1 MKNKIIGF
9 VLAIALIVPSLSFAQ
24 TTSYVGVP
32 DSILQQLINL
42 LIQEIQNLEQ
52 QLLALNGTNSTTTG
66 IAITTTTATTT
77 ATITANGSA
86 GSITV
91 AYNAPVEIKWS
102 STNASSCSVSPL
114 KISGLFGTS
123 GNINVTNSQTYTVL
137 CNGINE
143 ASSSVFVNVLPAE
156 SQKVVDET
164 ADWKTYYNEKYG
176 FELKYPNNFK
186 IISEGTGD
194 YLNEKGACSII
205 YEVTFADP
213 NKPKRFWE
221 AGGEPIQSTIDLRV
235 QEADCSS
242 IFDRKAYSD
251 KFSYPQP
258 VLKVANDLLNSGFP
272 KDKIYEGAFLSG
284 VSWDGSGNVSYGCK
298 NINLVKNDSNF
309 AVVKKSKC
317 MNGPVYPETDASILP
332 LSGNFIFNLIDWASD
347 YQQDGSFDQ
356 ILSTFKL
363 IK

>member
-143 ASSSVFVNVLPAE
+143 ASSSVFVNVLPNQQTPVIQQQTIQTGKSTAPIE
-156 SQKVVDET
+156 TTTPTAPATLPANYLWFLDHGSVVGTTDGGLHHLRT
-164 ADWKTYYNEKYG
+164 DDPVTCPALTYATTTQNM
-176 FELKYPNNFK
+176 
-186 IISEGTGD
+186 
-194 YLNEKGACSII
+194 
-205 YEVTFADP
+205 
-213 NKPKRFWE
+213 
-221 AGGEPIQSTIDLRV
+221 DL
-235 QEADCSS
+235 
-242 IFDRKAYSD
+242 ID
-251 KFSYPQP
+251 KFSRVITRVDTFNGKP
-258 VLKVANDLLNSGFP
+258 LKSLNNWDSVAQHFNEFRVNLGEQITVTGDFTSLYCIKYKPMPMGKQWFP
-272 KDKIYEGAFLSG
+272 EYTSTSTYTFTIPTSSD
-284 VSWDGSGNVSYGCK
+284 N
-298 NINLVKNDSNF
+298 
-309 AVVKKSKC
+309 
-317 MNGPVYPETDASILP
+317 NGEWVGEYLYIPYIGQFFVTSSTDDIT
-332 LSGNFIFNLIDWASD
+332 
-347 YQQDGSFDQ
+347 Q
-356 ILSTFKL
+356 
-363 IK
+363 